1 MPGVP
6 CYGAQA
12 GSARG
17 QPLHPGEDFSASMRN
32 ATLGLA
38 AAAAVAL
45 VAADATIF
53 GIEAWKVV
61 LGVIGLALFRSA
73 SRESRTPSS

>member
-1 MPGVP
+1 MAGVP
-6 CYGAQA
+6 CYGARMSPVD
-12 GSARG
+12 GDR
-17 QPLHPGEDFSASMRN
+17 LHASDDFSAPMRN
-32 ATLGLA
+32 AALGLA

-45 VAADATIF
+45 VAADARIF

-73 SRESRTPSS
+73 SRESRTP

>member
-1 MPGVP
+1 
-6 CYGAQA
+6 
-12 GSARG
+12 
-17 QPLHPGEDFSASMRN
+17 MRN
-32 ATLGLA
+32 AVLGLA
-38 AAAAVAL
+38 AAVAVAL
-45 VAADATIF
+45 VAADARIF